1 MRRIMTELPP
11 LFAPPP
17 ACTQVSVV
25 VPAQNEDENV
35 VPLIEE
41 IDRALSGFIA
51 FEMVFVDDGSTDA
64 TWARLQEARK
74 RFANLVILRHAKGAG
89 QSVAIRSGVKA
100 AQYPWIATLD
110 GDGQNDP
117 ADIPALI
124 KALNA
129 LPQGAKPAM
138 MAGQRAKRR
147 DTWFRRFSSRVAN
160 GVRRALLND
169 DTPDTGCG
177 LKLFPRQMF
186 LDMAHFNHLHRFLC
200 AMMIRQGGQVIS
212 VPVNHRPRERG
223 VSKYG
228 LWNRLWVGIVDL
240 FGVMWL
246 MKRPVAPKVTEVEG
260 R

>member
-1 MRRIMTELPP
+1 MTQLPAQ
-11 LFAPPP
+11 FAPPP
-17 ACTQVSVV
+17 PCQQVSVV
-25 VPAQNEDENV
+25 VPAQNEELNV

-41 IDRALSGFIA
+41 IDNALKGFIE

-64 TWARLQEARK
+64 TWAKLREARV
-74 RFANLVILRHAKGAG
+74 RFPNLVIVRHARGSG

-100 AQYPWIATLD
+100 AQYAWIATLD

-117 ADIPALI
+117 ADIPALV

-129 LPQGAKPAM
+129 QSPGGKPVM

-160 GVRRALLND
+160 TVRRAMLND
-169 DTPDTGCG
+169 ATPDTGCG

-186 LDMAHFNHLHRFLC
+186 LDMAHFNHLHRFMPAL
-200 AMMIRQGGQVIS
+200 MIRQGGSVIS

-246 MKRPVAPKVTEVEG
+246 MRRPAAPIVTEVEG

>member
-1 MRRIMTELPP
+1 MYRDSH
-11 LFAPPP
+11 LFTAPT

-41 IDRALSGFIA
+41 IDKALQGVVE
-51 FEMVFVDDGSTDA
+51 FEMVFVDDGSRDA
-64 TWARLQEARK
+64 TWARLQEARQ
-74 RFANLVILRHAKGAG
+74 RFPHLTILRHAKGSG

-100 AQYPWIATLD
+100 ARYPWIATLD

-117 ADIPALI
+117 ADIPSLI
-124 KALNA
+124 KAL
-129 LPQGAKPAM
+129 GAEMAGGKPVM
-138 MAGQRAKRR
+138 MAGQRAKRQ

-160 GVRRALLND
+160 GVRRFLLND
-169 DTPDTGCG
+169 VTPDTGCG
-177 LKLFPRQMF
+177 LKLFPRQIF
-186 LDMAHFNHLHRFLC
+186 LDMAHFNHLHRFMPAL
-200 AMMIRQGGQVIS
+200 MIRQGGRVVS
-212 VPVNHRPRERG
+212 VPVNHRPRYRG

-246 MKRPVAPKVTEVEG
+246 MKRPVAPVVTEIEG